1 MAQEMVELEGWKVWL
16 CEDVARSEVRR
27 QLMEA
32 QAVALVKEVAYQVP
46 DRSTRRQDLQSPRSK
61 ALDAEHLDLVP
72 TPVQRA
78 VEGVSA
84 PTPLVRL
91 PHPSHRSRSRAQVLN
106 SAELA
111 QHSSAHH

>member
-1 MAQEMVELEGWKVWL
+1 VELEGWKVWL

-72 TPVQRA
+72 TPVQRV
-78 VEGVSA
+78 VEVVSA

-111 QHSSAHH
+111 QYSSAHH